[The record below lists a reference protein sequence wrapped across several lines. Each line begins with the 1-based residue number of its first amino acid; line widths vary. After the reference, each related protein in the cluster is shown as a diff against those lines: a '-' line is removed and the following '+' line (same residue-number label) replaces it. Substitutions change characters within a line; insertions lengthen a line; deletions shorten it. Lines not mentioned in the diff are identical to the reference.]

1 MTANNAMISLSKLV
15 SNSGVTY
22 SAQANAFLTQAYVSA
37 ANNAYFNAIRFAEG
51 IIIKEDVGQ
60 GHTHTFLNGLRI
72 YHAAS
77 HTLLADRSYHCCFY
91 STHIVKEESRQ
102 LLVEALE
109 KAVKSTGASFNR
121 AEAQQLINKVITE
134 AFEKD
139 QLKAAEQHSRQLLQ
153 NNQ

>member
-1 MTANNAMISLSKLV
+1 EESDALKPAAKNRPFKTETTTNYQARAELCKDFRNKSKLRKKTVMTTNNEMISLSNIV
-15 SNSGVTY
+15 SSTGVTY

-77 HTLLADRSYHCCFY
+77 RTLLADRTYHCCFY
-91 STHIVKEESRQ
+91 SEHIVKEE
-102 LLVEALE
+102 
-109 KAVKSTGASFNR
+109 
-121 AEAQQLINKVITE
+121 
-134 AFEKD
+134 
-139 QLKAAEQHSRQLLQ
+139 
-153 NNQ
+153 

>member
-15 SNSGVTY
+15 SNTGVTY

-91 STHIVKEESRQ
+91 SAHIVKEESRQ
-102 LLVEALE
+102 LLIEALE
-109 KAVKSTGASFNR
+109 KAVKSTGVSFNR
-121 AEAQQLINKVITE
+121 AEAQQLINKVITG